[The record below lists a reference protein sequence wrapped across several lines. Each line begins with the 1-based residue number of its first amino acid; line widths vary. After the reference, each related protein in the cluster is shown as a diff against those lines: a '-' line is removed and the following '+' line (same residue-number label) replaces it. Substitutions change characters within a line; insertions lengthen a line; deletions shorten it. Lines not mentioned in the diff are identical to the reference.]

1 MSEESIAKNP
11 ACTPAAA
18 QAVPSAVTRGGL
30 ERGVARR
37 RPPATKPPS
46 LWPCS
51 AAPWAARRGCPG
63 PPSSLPMGPPPTAAF
78 AAGLAAGG
86 VLVALLFARKKRRI
100 ETLFTDEACPPAG
113 HYSQATIYDDTL
125 YVSGLLPV
133 MPDGRDAASRG
144 RGDGATTK
152 RQARSSRARASR
164 SRRRPRCR
172 TCARCSRRPARRR
185 SSSCRSG
192 PASRGRDF
200 FRARGTKIGAR
211 RPPGNETRRRGR
223 SASTSRTSTTGPR
236 STPCTRASARTTSPR
251 GPSCPCPTCTTAS
264 RSRSRRRPRYR
275 LSVSAG
281 SAPSDDGDRARARR
295 RVLGR
300 QTRSSLSR
308 GAASARS

>member
-1 MSEESIAKNP
+1 MSEESNAKNP

-18 QAVPSAVTRGGL
+18 LGSTVRGRTRRPR
-30 ERGVARR
+30 ESRGADPRR
-37 RPPATKPPS
+37 RNRRLCGRVRLLPGLLAE
-46 LWPCS
+46 
-51 AAPWAARRGCPG
+51 AAQAHR
-63 PPSSLPMGPPPTAAF
+63 MGPPPRAAF

-172 TCARCSRRPARRR
+172 TCARCWRRPARRR

-200 FRARGTKIGAR
+200 
-211 RPPGNETRRRGR
+211 
-223 SASTSRTSTTGPR
+223 
-236 STPCTRASARTTSPR
+236 
-251 GPSCPCPTCTTAS
+251 
-264 RSRSRRRPRYR
+264 
-275 LSVSAG
+275 
-281 SAPSDDGDRARARR
+281 
-295 RVLGR
+295 
-300 QTRSSLSR
+300 
-308 GAASARS
+308 

>member
-18 QAVPSAVTRGGL
+18 KQYRPRSHEEASR
-30 ERGVARR
+30 VARR

-46 LWPCS
+46 QWPCS

-192 PASRGRDF
+192 PACRGREF
-200 FRARGTKIGAR
+200 LRARGTKTGAR

>member
-1 MSEESIAKNP
+1 MYARCC
-11 ACTPAAA
+11 AG
-18 QAVPSAVTRGGL
+18 SAVRGL
-30 ERGVARR
+30 MRMPRESRGADPRR
-37 RPPATKPPS
+37 RNRRLCGRVRLLPGLLAE
-46 LWPCS
+46 
-51 AAPWAARRGCPG
+51 AALVHCQAMG
-63 PPSSLPMGPPPTAAF
+63 PPPPTAAF

-152 RQARSSRARASR
+152 HQARSSRARASR

-172 TCARCSRRPARRR
+172 TCARCWRRPARRR

-200 FRARGTKIGAR
+200 LRARGTKTGAR

>member
-1 MSEESIAKNP
+1 MSEESNAKNP

-18 QAVPSAVTRGGL
+18 LRQYRPRSHEEASR
-30 ERGVARR
+30 VARR

-46 LWPCS
+46 RGRVRLLPGLLAE
-51 AAPWAARRGCPG
+51 AALVHCQA
-63 PPSSLPMGPPPTAAF
+63 MGPPPRAAF

-172 TCARCSRRPARRR
+172 TCARCWRRPARRR

-200 FRARGTKIGAR
+200 
-211 RPPGNETRRRGR
+211 
-223 SASTSRTSTTGPR
+223 
-236 STPCTRASARTTSPR
+236 
-251 GPSCPCPTCTTAS
+251 
-264 RSRSRRRPRYR
+264 
-275 LSVSAG
+275 
-281 SAPSDDGDRARARR
+281 
-295 RVLGR
+295 
-300 QTRSSLSR
+300 
-308 GAASARS
+308 